1 MAIAGR
7 DAAILTVSVAAEL
20 AGMHS
25 QTVRQY
31 DRMGLVPAKRT
42 RGGGRRYSLA
52 DVDKLMAIQEL
63 SQTEGI
69 NLAGISRIFA
79 LQRENEQ
86 LRQQNT
92 RLRKRARDLQERLDQ
107 RQALDQRVFAADI
120 SGDVTLFARAAELR
134 ERLARSSSSGGNGA
148 GQSYSSRGGAT
159 GAGAAD
165 ASGANH
171 GAVNNGSLHRSV
183 SARSKRPGMEIYPR
197 TETEIVIWRP
207 TFPNE

>member
-7 DAAILTVSVAAEL
+7 DAAILTVSVASEL
-20 AGMHS
+20 AGMHP

-92 RLRKRARDLQERLDQ
+92 RLRKRARDLQDRLDQ

-134 ERLARSSSSGGNGA
+134 ERLAGSSSSVGNGA
-148 GQSYSSRGGAT
+148 GQSGSSRGGAT
-159 GAGAAD
+159 A
-165 ASGANH
+165 
-171 GAVNNGSLHRSV
+171 NNGSLHRSPNT
-183 SARSKRPGMEIYPR
+183 RSGRPGMEIYPR

-207 TFPNE
+207 AILPPGTD

>member
-7 DAAILTVSVAAEL
+7 DAAILTVSVASEL
-20 AGMHS
+20 AGMHP

-148 GQSYSSRGGAT
+148 GQSDSSRGGAT
-159 GAGAAD
+159 A
-165 ASGANH
+165 
-171 GAVNNGSLHRSV
+171 NNGSLHRSPNT
-183 SARSKRPGMEIYPR
+183 RSGRPGMEIYPR

-207 TFPNE
+207 AILPPGTD

>member
-7 DAAILTVSVAAEL
+7 DAAILTVSVASEL
-20 AGMHS
+20 AGMHP

-52 DVDKLMAIQEL
+52 DVDKLMVIQEL

-92 RLRKRARDLQERLDQ
+92 RLRKRARDLQDRLDQ

-134 ERLARSSSSGGNGA
+134 ERLAGSSSSVGNGA
-148 GQSYSSRGGAT
+148 GQSDSSRGGAT
-159 GAGAAD
+159 A
-165 ASGANH
+165 
-171 GAVNNGSLHRSV
+171 NNGSLHRSPNT
-183 SARSKRPGMEIYPR
+183 RSGRPGMEIYPR

-207 TFPNE
+207 AILPPGTD

>member
-1 MAIAGR
+1 MSCTGSVQQ
-7 DAAILTVSVAAEL
+7 AAFSVA
-20 AGMHS
+20 
-25 QTVRQY
+25 
-31 DRMGLVPAKRT
+31 
-42 RGGGRRYSLA
+42 RYSWG
-52 DVDKLMAIQEL
+52 ETL
-63 SQTEGI
+63 STP
-69 NLAGISRIFA
+69 GISRIFA

-148 GQSYSSRGGAT
+148 GQSDSSRGGAT

>member
-7 DAAILTVSVAAEL
+7 DAAILTVSVASEL
-20 AGMHS
+20 AGMHP

-69 NLAGISRIFA
+69 ILAGISRIFA

-92 RLRKRARDLQERLDQ
+92 RLRKRARDLQDRLDQ

-134 ERLARSSSSGGNGA
+134 ERLAGSSSSVGNGA
-148 GQSYSSRGGAT
+148 GQSDSSRGGAT
-159 GAGAAD
+159 A
-165 ASGANH
+165 
-171 GAVNNGSLHRSV
+171 NNGSLHRSPNT
-183 SARSKRPGMEIYPR
+183 RSGRPGMEIYPR

-207 TFPNE
+207 AILPPGTD

>member
-7 DAAILTVSVAAEL
+7 DAAILTVSVASEL
-20 AGMHS
+20 AGMHP

-134 ERLARSSSSGGNGA
+134 ERLAGSSSSVGNGA
-148 GQSYSSRGGAT
+148 GQSDSSRGGAT
-159 GAGAAD
+159 A
-165 ASGANH
+165 
-171 GAVNNGSLHRSV
+171 NNGSLHRSPNT
-183 SARSKRPGMEIYPR
+183 RSGRPGMEIYPR

-207 TFPNE
+207 AILPPGTD

>member
-7 DAAILTVSVAAEL
+7 DAAILTVSVASEL
-20 AGMHS
+20 AGMHP

-92 RLRKRARDLQERLDQ
+92 RLRKSARDLQDRLDH

-134 ERLARSSSSGGNGA
+134 ERLAGSSSSVGNGA
-148 GQSYSSRGGAT
+148 GQSDSSRGGAT
-159 GAGAAD
+159 A
-165 ASGANH
+165 
-171 GAVNNGSLHRSV
+171 NNGSLHRSPNT
-183 SARSKRPGMEIYPR
+183 RSGRPGMEIYPR

-207 TFPNE
+207 AILPPGTD

>member
-134 ERLARSSSSGGNGA
+134 ERLAGSSSSVGNGA
-148 GQSYSSRGGAT
+148 GQSDSSRGGAT
-159 GAGAAD
+159 A
-165 ASGANH
+165 
-171 GAVNNGSLHRSV
+171 NNGSLHRSPNT
-183 SARSKRPGMEIYPR
+183 RSGRPGMEIYPR

-207 TFPNE
+207 AILPPGTD

>member
-7 DAAILTVSVAAEL
+7 DAAILTVSVASEL
-20 AGMHS
+20 AGMHP

-92 RLRKRARDLQERLDQ
+92 RLRKRARDLQDRLDQ

-134 ERLARSSSSGGNGA
+134 ERLAGSSSSVGNGA
-148 GQSYSSRGGAT
+148 GQSDSSRGGAT
-159 GAGAAD
+159 A
-165 ASGANH
+165 
-171 GAVNNGSLHRSV
+171 NNGSLHRSPNT
-183 SARSKRPGMEIYPR
+183 RSGRPGMEIYPR

-207 TFPNE
+207 AILPPGTD

>member
-7 DAAILTVSVAAEL
+7 DAAILTVSVASEL
-20 AGMHS
+20 AGMHP

-92 RLRKRARDLQERLDQ
+92 RLRKRARDLQDRLDQ

-120 SGDVTLFARAAELR
+120 SGDVTLFARAAE
-134 ERLARSSSSGGNGA
+134 
-148 GQSYSSRGGAT
+148 
-159 GAGAAD
+159 
-165 ASGANH
+165 
-171 GAVNNGSLHRSV
+171 
-183 SARSKRPGMEIYPR
+183 
-197 TETEIVIWRP
+197 
-207 TFPNE
+207 

>member
-20 AGMHS
+20 AGMHP

-92 RLRKRARDLQERLDQ
+92 RLRKRARDLQDRLDQ

-134 ERLARSSSSGGNGA
+134 ERLAGSSSSVGNGA
-148 GQSYSSRGGAT
+148 GQSDSSRGGAT
-159 GAGAAD
+159 A
-165 ASGANH
+165 
-171 GAVNNGSLHRSV
+171 NNGSLHRSPNT
-183 SARSKRPGMEIYPR
+183 RSGRPGMEIYPR

-207 TFPNE
+207 AILPPGTD

>member
-7 DAAILTVSVAAEL
+7 DAAILTVSVASEL
-20 AGMHS
+20 AGMHP

-92 RLRKRARDLQERLDQ
+92 RLRKRARDLQDRLDH

-134 ERLARSSSSGGNGA
+134 ERLAGSSSSVGNGA
-148 GQSYSSRGGAT
+148 GQSDSSRGGAT
-159 GAGAAD
+159 A
-165 ASGANH
+165 
-171 GAVNNGSLHRSV
+171 NNGSLHRSPNT
-183 SARSKRPGMEIYPR
+183 RSGRPGMEIYPR

-207 TFPNE
+207 AILPPGTD